1 MDDLREPGTSTHPKA
16 PRGSAA
22 AAAAP
27 VESLHGYIDRIDP
40 QGLLEG
46 WAVDAAAPHR
56 PVEVRVLDGE
66 RLLAIGPADRMRAD
80 VKAAGFG
87 DGFCGFSLSLPDDV
101 FDGRPHS
108 IRVVARS
115 SATAPK
121 LLGTLTEP
129 LAPLSG
135 QPRMRVRVTAPGRAV
150 PPAPGKTLQTL
161 QRGFVDE
168 SLTAALAR
176 IDELERSH
184 RAMGV
189 QRDALQAQL
198 RLLGERLGHDLN
210 ALAGTPL
217 ADEARSYL
225 GSIVRSMSLTRRRD
239 LWLGE
244 LSRRGLSGNI
254 FVTMPHDGAPG
265 PLCVLVWG
273 SGGIGDLLYL
283 GTIVRELFLMLGNCQ
298 IFVLHENPAVHD
310 VMAGNPFVAG
320 ALFLEGRNLTEFVH
334 TVHTLDVFDLVAEVR
349 YCVTYTTPPLSRAPR
364 DFVNTASY
372 RAAEWQRFVRYQWPH
387 LNNVFANE
395 VMARGL
401 NKLGLVGMT
410 SLLPIQSDSE
420 VDFFIPD
427 WFPDILPELS
437 GIAFATIHHGS
448 DKKMAAAGGMQT
460 KNLPTRTWNEIAA
473 SIAAA
478 GLKVVQ
484 LGEAHETLVD
494 GVDIDLRG
502 KTSLIE
508 TAFVLKMASVHV
520 DTEGG
525 LVHLARAM
533 NTRSV
538 VAFGP
543 TPVGFFGYPQNDN
556 IAPPVC
562 GNCWWTSNRWAT
574 QCPRDLPEPE
584 CMSTHSPTLLAERTL
599 QRIAPVRQ
607 MEVTAVRAVPA
618 TELLATIRCAIAA
631 VATTTTRGAV
641 LLAPG
646 ADVQIIADLAPAP
659 GQTRFY
665 VPAESFGH
673 VHAAF
678 GNARL
683 VMPYGGGS
691 LPCNTGA
698 LDWAVAIDCDPSAST
713 FVPTALELVRTL
725 RQGGQL
731 LLGLLADT
739 VASAE
744 DLRWPLDL
752 AQSRQIGGKYA
763 INWPSGVGGLGG
775 AAAVP
780 SGHGILLDLA
790 DPTAIASG
798 AVAMSDQLMAAIAG
812 AEAKAAAAAAA
823 EAEAE
828 NQAETVEQAVLA
840 AATPPGT
847 PTPDAPAVVES
858 EPNAATPRPGATA
871 PPADKGRR
879 ATKPAAL
886 AADKDA

>member
-1 MDDLREPGTSTHPKA
+1 MDDLREPGMSTQPQA
-16 PRGSAA
+16 PRGRAA
-22 AAAAP
+22 ATAAP
-27 VESLHGYIDRIDP
+27 ADTMHGHIDGIDP
-40 QGLLEG
+40 QGLLDG
-46 WAVDAAAPHR
+46 CAVDAAAPHR

-87 DGFCGFSLSLPDDV
+87 DGFCGFSLSLPEDV

-135 QPRMRVRVTAPGRAV
+135 PPRLRERATATGRAAA
-150 PPAPGKTLQTL
+150 PAPGKTLQTL
-161 QRGFVDE
+161 HRGFVDE

-217 ADEARSYL
+217 ADEARGYL

-254 FVTMPHDGAPG
+254 FGTMPHDGAPG

-298 IFVLHENPAVHD
+298 IFVLHENPAVHE
-310 VMAGNPFVAG
+310 VMAGNPFVTG
-320 ALFLEGRNLTEFVH
+320 TLFLEGQNLPEFVH

-364 DFVNTASY
+364 DFVHTASY

-387 LNNVFANE
+387 MNNIFANE

-401 NKLGLVGMT
+401 NKLGLVGVT
-410 SLLPIQSDSE
+410 SSLPIQSDSE

-427 WFPDILPELS
+427 WFPEILPELS

-448 DKKMAAAGGMQT
+448 DKKMAAAGGVQT

-473 SIAAA
+473 SIAAS

-556 IAPPVC
+556 IAPPIC

-584 CMSTHSPTLLAERTL
+584 CMSTHSPALLAERTL

-607 MEVTAVRAVPA
+607 MEVTVARAVPA
-618 TELLATIRCAIAA
+618 AGLLATMRAAIAA
-631 VATTTTRGAV
+631 VATKTARGAV

-646 ADVQIIADLAPAP
+646 ADVQIIADLAPLP

-665 VPAESFGH
+665 VPAENFGH
-673 VHAAF
+673 VHGAF

-698 LDWAVAIDCDPSAST
+698 LDWAVAIGCDPSAST
-713 FVPTALELVRTL
+713 FVPIALELVRTL
-725 RQGGQL
+725 RQDGQL
-731 LLGLLADT
+731 LLGLLPDS

-744 DLRWPLDL
+744 DLRWTLDL
-752 AQSRQIGGKYA
+752 AQSRQIGCKYA
-763 INWPSGVGGLGG
+763 INWPSGVGGLGE

-780 SGHGILLDLA
+780 GGHGILLDLA

-798 AVAMSDQLMAAIAG
+798 AVAMSEQVAAAVAR

-823 EAEAE
+823 EAEA
-828 NQAETVEQAVLA
+828 QAETMAQAVLA
-840 AATPPGT
+840 AATSPAT
-847 PTPDAPAVVES
+847 PAPDAPTMVGA
-858 EPNAATPRPGATA
+858 EPDAATPHPGATA
-871 PPADKGRR
+871 TPAGKGRR
-879 ATKPAAL
+879 TTKPAAI
-886 AADKDA
+886 AADEDA

>member
-1 MDDLREPGTSTHPKA
+1 MNDLRSPGTSPQPQTPH
-16 PRGSAA
+16 GSAA
-22 AAAAP
+22 ATA
-27 VESLHGYIDRIDP
+27 VRGESLRGHIDGIDP

-87 DGFCGFSLSLPDDV
+87 DGFCGFSLSLPEDV

-129 LAPLSG
+129 LAPISG
-135 QPRMRVRVTAPGRAV
+135 QHRARERAIAPGRMA

-161 QRGFVDE
+161 HRGFVDE

-198 RLLGERLGHDLN
+198 RLLGERLSQDLN
-210 ALAGTPL
+210 ALAGSPL
-217 ADEARSYL
+217 ADEARGYL

-254 FVTMPHDGAPG
+254 FGTMPHDGAPG

-298 IFVLHENPAVHD
+298 IFVLHENPAVHE

-320 ALFLEGRNLTEFVH
+320 TLFLEGPNLPEFVH
-334 TVHTLDVFDLVAEVR
+334 TVHMLDVFDLVAEVR

-410 SLLPIQSDSE
+410 SSLPIQADSE

-427 WFPDILPELS
+427 WFADIVPELS

-448 DKKMAAAGGMQT
+448 DKKMAAAGGVQT
-460 KNLPTRTWNEIAA
+460 KNLPTQAWNKIAAGIAA
-473 SIAAA
+473 S

-508 TAFVLKMASVHV
+508 TAFMLKMASVHV

-584 CMSTHSPTLLAERTL
+584 CMSAHSPALLAERAL
-599 QRIAPVRQ
+599 QRIAPARR
-607 MEVTAVRAVPA
+607 MDVTAARALPA
-618 TELLATIRCAIAA
+618 ADVLATIRDTIAA
-631 VATTTTRGAV
+631 VATRTTRGAV

-646 ADVQIIADLAPAP
+646 ADAQLIADLAPL
-659 GQTRFY
+659 GETRFY

-673 VHAAF
+673 AHSAF
-678 GNARL
+678 GHARL

-698 LDWAVAIDCDPSAST
+698 LDWAVAIGCDPNAST
-713 FVPTALELVRTL
+713 FVPTVLELVRAL
-725 RQGGQL
+725 RPDARL
-731 LLGLLADT
+731 LLALLADT
-739 VASAE
+739 VPSTE
-744 DLRWPLDL
+744 DLRWTLDL

-763 INWPSGVGGLGG
+763 ITWPSHIDGVGG
-775 AAAVP
+775 AATVP
-780 SGHGILLDLA
+780 AGHGILLDLA

-798 AVAMSDQLMAAIAG
+798 RVAMSEQVTAAIAS
-812 AEAKAAAAAAA
+812 AEAKAAAAATAAA
-823 EAEAE
+823 ETQAEAM
-828 NQAETVEQAVLA
+828 AQAVLA
-840 AATPPGT
+840 ASMPPGT
-847 PTPDAPAVVES
+847 PTPDAPTMVEPTLDAVV
-858 EPNAATPRPGATA
+858 PRRGATA
-871 PPADKGRR
+871 PLAGKGRR
-879 ATKPAAL
+879 TTKPAAP
-886 AADKDA
+886 AAGGDA